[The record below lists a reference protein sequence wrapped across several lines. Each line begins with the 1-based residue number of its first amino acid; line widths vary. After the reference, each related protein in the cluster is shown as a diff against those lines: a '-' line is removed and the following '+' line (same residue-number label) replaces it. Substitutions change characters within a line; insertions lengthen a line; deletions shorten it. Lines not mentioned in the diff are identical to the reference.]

1 MGRFGDPVGARGTV
15 RAGGLRATMT
25 ERAADRHTTPGMLAA
40 YWRRSPRGGSR
51 LREKRFRKAPGRLRN
66 PPAFRESSDIDSRRD
81 KGAAKMPRMNMVE
94 AIRAGLRQ
102 EMERD
107 AAVMLMGE
115 DVGQLGGVFRATDG
129 LRQFFGP
136 NRVIDTPLAESV
148 IAGAALGLA
157 VAGWRPIVEI
167 QFLGFAQQC
176 FHQINQQISRIRF
189 RTRGSHTAPL
199 VIRSPFGGGVRTPE
213 FHSDSMEHTF
223 AQSSGLKVVMPA
235 NPYDAKGM
243 LAEAIRDPDP
253 VLFLEP
259 LRGYRLLSGEVPSE
273 PYTVPFGELN
283 VLREGGDVTLVAWSQ
298 TVPVAEKAAGVAAE
312 KGIGVHLV
320 DLRTLVPLDE
330 AGLVKAVE
338 RTGRCVVV
346 HESQATA
353 GFGAEVAAFVQEHAF
368 FSLEAP
374 VRRVAAPDAPY
385 PMPGVEDA
393 FVPDAARVVRAI
405 EETMTDR

>member
-1 MGRFGDPVGARGTV
+1 
-15 RAGGLRATMT
+15 
-25 ERAADRHTTPGMLAA
+25 
-40 YWRRSPRGGSR
+40 
-51 LREKRFRKAPGRLRN
+51 
-66 PPAFRESSDIDSRRD
+66 
-81 KGAAKMPRMNMVE
+81 MPRMNMLE

-107 AAVMLMGE
+107 DRVLLMGE

-129 LRQFFGP
+129 LQQFFGSG
-136 NRVIDTPLAESV
+136 RVVDTPLAESV

-157 VAGWRPIVEI
+157 VAGWRPVIEI

-223 AQSSGLKVVMPA
+223 AQSSGLKIVMPA
-235 NPYDAKGM
+235 DPRDAKGM

-273 PYTVPFGELN
+273 SYTVPFGKLKT
-283 VLREGGDVTLVAWSQ
+283 LREGSDATLIAWSQ
-298 TVPVAEKAAGVAAE
+298 AVPVAEKAADLAAE
-312 KGIGVHLV
+312 KGISVHLV

-330 AGLVKAVE
+330 AGLLEAAE

-353 GFGAEVAAFVQEHAF
+353 GFGAEVVAFLQEHAF

-374 VRRVAAPDAPY
+374 VRRVTAPDAPY
-385 PMPGVEDA
+385 PMPGIEDA
-393 FVPDAARVVRAI
+393 FVPDAARVARAI
-405 EETMTDR
+405 EDTVADR

>member
-1 MGRFGDPVGARGTV
+1 
-15 RAGGLRATMT
+15 
-25 ERAADRHTTPGMLAA
+25 
-40 YWRRSPRGGSR
+40 
-51 LREKRFRKAPGRLRN
+51 
-66 PPAFRESSDIDSRRD
+66 
-81 KGAAKMPRMNMVE
+81 MPRMNMVE

-223 AQSSGLKVVMPA
+223 AQSSGLKIVMPA

-273 PYTVPFGELN
+273 AYTVPFGELN
-283 VLREGGDVTLVAWSQ
+283 VLREGDDVTLIAWSQ
-298 TVPVAEKAAGVAAE
+298 TVPVAEKAAGMAAE

-405 EETMTDR
+405 EETLADR

>member
-1 MGRFGDPVGARGTV
+1 
-15 RAGGLRATMT
+15 
-25 ERAADRHTTPGMLAA
+25 
-40 YWRRSPRGGSR
+40 
-51 LREKRFRKAPGRLRN
+51 
-66 PPAFRESSDIDSRRD
+66 
-81 KGAAKMPRMNMVE
+81 MPRMNMVE

-107 AAVMLMGE
+107 DSVLLMGE
-115 DVGQLGGVFRATDG
+115 DIGQLGGVFRATDG

-136 NRVIDTPLAESV
+136 ARVIDTPLAESV
-148 IAGAALGLA
+148 IAGSALGLA
-157 VAGWRPIVEI
+157 VAGWRPVVEI

-176 FHQINQQISRIRF
+176 FHQIDQQIARIRF

-213 FHSDSMEHTF
+213 FHSDSMEQTF

-235 NPYDAKGM
+235 NPYDAKGL

-259 LRGYRLLSGEVPSE
+259 LRGYRLLSGDVPSE
-273 PYTVPFGELN
+273 PYTVPFGKLRT
-283 VLREGGDVTLVAWSQ
+283 LREGGDVTVVAWSQ
-298 TVPVAEKAAGVAAE
+298 AVPVAEKAAKIAAAR
-312 KGIGVHLV
+312 GIEAHVV

-330 AGLVKAVE
+330 AGLVDAVA

-353 GFGAEVAAFVQEHAF
+353 GFGAEVVALVQEQAF
-368 FSLEAP
+368 FALEAP
-374 VRRVAAPDAPY
+374 LRRVTAPDTPY
-385 PMPGVEDA
+385 PMPGVEDW
-393 FVPDAARVVRAI
+393 FVPDAERAARAI
-405 EETMTDR
+405 EQAMADG